1 MKHLRTVAAV
11 ALAVTLVGVGPTV
24 TDAQTE
30 ADATEGVP
38 ALQLTTV
45 AALDDP
51 IAMATRQSTT
61 DLYVAER
68 EGLVRRLEVDGT
80 DVTTSPIPVV
90 DISSFTNTAGER
102 GLLGLAFNPAGT
114 KLYLHYTNNAGDT
127 RLVEY
132 TMNATGR
139 RVIGSTRRL
148 VLALDQPASNHNGGT
163 VTFGPDGRL
172 YLALGDGGG
181 SGDPQANAQNLRRL
195 LGKILR
201 INPNPTANASYS
213 SPGSNPFTTPRRRE
227 IWLYGVRNPWRISFD
242 HDTGD
247 LYVADVGQNTTEE
260 VDVLP
265 ADGNGLNAGRRANLG
280 WRRMEGNHP
289 FNGLSEPANHTP
301 PTFTYG
307 HTGGACSVIG
317 GHVYRGPAIPA
328 LEGVYLYGDFC
339 TGTIGGIVAV
349 NGVLQ
354 SQTANLGIP
363 VPDFTLQSFGQDHN
377 GEVYVLASNGTV
389 ARIDPA
395 TP

>member
-1 MKHLRTVAAV
+1 MKHLRTAAAV
-11 ALAVTLVGVGPTV
+11 ALAVILVGIDPTG

-30 ADATEGVP
+30 GTPP
-38 ALQLTTV
+38 AVELTPV
-45 AALDDP
+45 AELDDP
-51 IAMATRQSTT
+51 IAMATRAGTD
-61 DLYVAER
+61 DLYVAQQ
-68 EGLVRRLEVDGT
+68 GGIVRRLEVDGT
-80 DVTTSPIPVV
+80 DVTTSVIPVV
-90 DISSFTNTAGER
+90 DISSMTDADGER

-127 RLVEY
+127 RLIEY

-181 SGDPQANAQNLRRL
+181 SGDPQANAQNLQRL

-201 INPNPTANASYS
+201 INPNPTANATYS
-213 SPGSNPFTTPRRRE
+213 SPGSNPFTPPRRRE

-242 HDTGD
+242 QDTGD
-247 LYVADVGQNTTEE
+247 LYVADVGQGTTEE

-265 ADGNGLNAGRRANLG
+265 ADGNALQPRRGANLG
-280 WRRMEGNHP
+280 WRRMEGNDAY
-289 FNGLSEPANHTP
+289 NGFSEPANHTP
-301 PTFTYG
+301 PAFTYG
-307 HTGGACSVIG
+307 HTGGACSIIG
-317 GHVYRGPAIPA
+317 GHVYRGSAIPA

-349 NGVLQ
+349 DGVLQ
-354 SQTANLGIP
+354 SQTADLGIP
-363 VPDFTLQSFGQDHN
+363 VPDFKLQSFGQGHD
-377 GEVYVLASNGTV
+377 GEVYVLTGDGNV
-389 ARIDPA
+389 YRIDPA
-395 TP
+395 VP